1 MTDTTKKT
9 RRSISKARLLKE
21 LLSIVTAYG
30 LSEKDSAISELV
42 EAIRND
48 IVEEAMDK

>member
-1 MTDTTKKT
+1 MTEPTKKT
-9 RRSISKARLLKE
+9 RRGISRARLLKE
-21 LLSIVTAYG
+21 LLSTVTAYG
-30 LSEKDSAISELV
+30 LSEKDSSIDELV